1 MQLTPREKDVID
13 LLLEGEP
20 NKVIAHKLGVKIETV
35 KLHMRNI
42 CRKLRAKNRTHAVIL
57 LLNKGIDNE

>member
-1 MQLTPREKDVID
+1 MQLTPREKDVVD
-13 LLLEGEP
+13 LLLKGEP

-42 CRKLRAKNRTHAVIL
+42 CYKMKAKNRTHAAIML
-57 LLNKGIDNE
+57 LEKELRE